1 MLAVLKIFTD
11 SGKMHLFYSV
21 SASVI
26 EIIKNL
32 VLRFRQ
38 NHFNPITLFSV
49 IALNTAKIAQSV

>member
-1 MLAVLKIFTD
+1 MQ
-11 SGKMHLFYSV
+11 LFYSV